1 MRFRRWASCTTVTT
15 AKPRES
21 GGQHAHAEQVG
32 DRGQTQAAFSGLADP
47 TGVELTLFNLSREPI
62 IYLIPE
68 FDTDEGVAE
77 VLRDLREEILEEQ
90 LAGWYTKTRSAT
102 QIA

>member
-1 MRFRRWASCTTVTT
+1 MRDARAGTRR
-15 AKPRES
+15 
-21 GGQHAHAEQVG
+21 QHAHAEQVG